1 MTAQLSRPVG
11 PGEGIDRTSLIGAA
25 VGTAALVGFVATA
38 NDDDG
43 FVVCL
48 FRRCTGGYCPGCGAT
63 RAARRLAVGDVG
75 GAWSHH
81 PWVVFAAVQ
90 AVIVGA
96 VLAMT
101 ERGARRARLLSMRS
115 WLVAANVALMVGIYA
130 VRLVDGSIPRP
141 F

>member
-1 MTAQLSRPVG
+1 MTAPAVGPSRPE
-11 PGEGIDRTSLIGAA
+11 PSLDRASITGVVIA
-25 VGTAALVGFVATA
+25 VMALVGFVASA
-38 NDDDG
+38 DDDG

-63 RAARRLAVGDVG
+63 RAARRLVVGDVSG
-75 GAWSHH
+75 SWSQH

-90 AVIVGA
+90 AVAVGT
-96 VLAMT
+96 VLAVT
-101 ERGARRARLLSMRS
+101 DRAHRRSRARRLST
-115 WLVAANVALMVGIYA
+115 WLIGPNAIALVVIYV

>member
-1 MTAQLSRPVG
+1 MTANLSRSVAP
-11 PGEGIDRTSLIGAA
+11 EAGIDRSSLVGAA
-25 VGTAALVGFVATA
+25 VSTAALVGFVATA

-43 FVVCL
+43 FVFCL

-75 GAWSHH
+75 GAWSQH

-90 AVIVGA
+90 AVLVGA

-101 ERGARRARLLSMRS
+101 ERGARRARLFAMRT
-115 WLVAANVALMVGIYA
+115 WLIAANVVGLVGIYV
-130 VRLVDGSIPRP
+130 VRLADGSIPRP